1 MNSVILEAKNIYKSF
16 KKGDYTVNV
25 LVNLNIKVCRN
36 DFIAVVG
43 PSGSGKSTLLHI
55 LGGLEKPDSG
65 EVLFENRNIFTSK
78 NFIDKFRNEN
88 IGFVFQFHYLLS
100 DFTALENVMFPA
112 LIKNNHKKSAKDSA
126 EYLLEKVGLKDRMRH
141 YPSELSGGEQQR
153 VAIARALV
161 NGPQILFADEPTGNL
176 DRVNSEGIFEIFKQL
191 NSGGLTILVVTHDNY
206 LADMAKS
213 RFLLSKELI

>member
-16 KKGDYTVNV
+16 KKGNYTVNV

-36 DFIAVVG
+36 DFTAVVG

-65 EVLFENRNIFTSK
+65 EVLFENKNIFTSK

-100 DFTALENVMFPA
+100 DFTALENVMLPA
-112 LIKNNHKKSAKDSA
+112 LIKNNHKKSAKASA

-161 NGPQILFADEPTGNL
+161 NEPQILFADEPTGNL

>member
-25 LVNLNIKVCRN
+25 LVNLNIKVFRN

>member
-1 MNSVILEAKNIYKSF
+1 MNSIILEAKNIYKSF